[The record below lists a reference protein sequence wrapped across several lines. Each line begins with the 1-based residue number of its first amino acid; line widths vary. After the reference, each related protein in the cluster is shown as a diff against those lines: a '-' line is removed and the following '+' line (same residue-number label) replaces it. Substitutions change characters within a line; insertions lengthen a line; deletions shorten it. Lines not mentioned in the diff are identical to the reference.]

1 MNVIEAKNLYYRYPD
16 GTVGLDGVSFSIDE
30 GETFGIVGPN
40 GAGKTTL
47 LLSLC
52 GLIYPRGSLRVMGK
66 EFTKRNV
73 YELRKDIGLLFH
85 NPDDQLFMSTVFEDV
100 AFGPK
105 NLGFTKGQIAQSV
118 KESLEEVELS
128 GFENRSSHHLSFG
141 EKKRVALATI
151 LAMKPKI
158 LLLDEPTSNLDP
170 RSRRHFIDIL
180 NRIETTK
187 IVAGHDLEMVL
198 AVSEKVLII
207 NEGRIVKEGITES
220 IFQDEPLM
228 IDNGLEVPIS
238 LNVQRRTRDKTK
250 SIIHAPVG

>member
-1 MNVIEAKNLYYRYPD
+1 MNVIEAKGLHYRYPD
-16 GTVGLDGVSFSIDE
+16 GTVGLDGASFSIDE

-52 GLIYPRGSLRVMGK
+52 GLIYPRGALRIMGK
-66 EFTKRNV
+66 EFTKRNAL
-73 YELRKDIGLLFH
+73 ELRKNIGLLFH
-85 NPDDQLFMSTVFEDV
+85 NPDDQLFMPTVFEDV

-105 NLGFTKGQIAQSV
+105 NLGLQKGQIAQSV
-118 KESLEEVELS
+118 KEALEEVDLS
-128 GFENRSSHHLSFG
+128 GFGNRSSHHLSFG

-170 RSRRHFIDIL
+170 RSRHHFIDIL
-180 NRIETTK
+180 NKIESTK
-187 IVAGHDLEMVL
+187 IIAGHDLETVL

-207 NEGRIVKEGITES
+207 NEGRVVKEGITEN
-220 IFQDEPLM
+220 IFRDEPLM
-228 IDNGLEVPIS
+228 IENGLEVPIS
-238 LNVQRRTRDKTK
+238 LNEQKRILKKAKLVVN
-250 SIIHAPVG
+250 APVG